1 MKQASY
7 LCYKETGKYI
17 DLALIFGSRAAIT
30 IERMI
35 FLFDFASFNWEALLL
50 RAGIIAAQ
58 VIGILIAFAIVRA
71 IGKKLIN
78 RSFDRLTKKGDV
90 TNGRAL
96 TLRALSENVFSYAL
110 IFILVATLFNIFGLS
125 VASLIAGAGIVGL
138 AIGFGA
144 QGLVSDVVTGFFL
157 LLEKQIDVN
166 DYVTVGAIDGIVE
179 SVGLRTTQIRSFDG
193 TLNYIPNRDITTVSN
208 HSRGNMQALVD
219 IGVSYDENIDEAMA
233 VVQAACEN
241 VQMEEGIIVESPK
254 VIGVQALGTSDVT
267 LRIIAKAKNGEQWA
281 VERELRKTIKEA
293 LDANGI
299 EIPYPHQVN
308 IHKGIGNPAQS

>member
-1 MKQASY
+1 MLDKKLS
-7 LCYKETGKYI
+7 
-17 DLALIFGSRAAIT
+17 LALDPE
-30 IERMI
+30 IERNG
-35 FLFDFASFNWEALLL
+35 FLFDYKDIDWEGLLIE
-50 RAGIIAAQ
+50 AGLIAAQ
-58 VIGILIAFAIVRA
+58 VIGILIAFFIVKA
-71 IGKKLIN
+71 IGNGVISRFFDKL
-78 RSFDRLTKKGDV
+78 LKKGDV
-90 TNGRAL
+90 TKGRAL
-96 TLRALSENVFSYAL
+96 TLQKLSENVFSYIL
-110 IFILVATLFNIFGLS
+110 IFILVATIFSIFGLS

-166 DYVTVGAIDGIVE
+166 DYVTVGTIDGIVE
-179 SVGLRTTQIRSFDG
+179 AVGLRTTQIRSFDG

-219 IGVSYDENIDEAMA
+219 IGVSYDADIDKAMA
-233 VVQAACEN
+233 VIQAACEN
-241 VQMEEGIIVESPK
+241 VTLENETIVEGPD
-254 VIGVQALGTSDVT
+254 VIGVQAFGASDVT

-281 VERELRKTIKEA
+281 VERQLRKAIKEA

-308 IHKGIGNPAQS
+308 IQKNLEMAQT